1 MVTEELNEAVSIP
14 DLERFRSYS
23 NFKNKEWG
31 YYEGI
36 MDSGATIHICG
47 IEEIF
52 TGKLQRI
59 NINVKCANGEQ
70 MVARFKGDLKLVVAG
85 RTVILTD
92 VFFIPGAPML
102 ISVPKLVKDRKIGIT
117 MWGDDCSIFD
127 QNQNVFLTIK
137 NGLYGSKN
145 LFRLPFAYNRNSKG
159 IMISQDSNIEQANF
173 VEQDKFAPVK
183 FGVLTQDLLHERYN
197 HLSTDYLK
205 ALTSSMSK
213 HEHIRGER
221 HWCDACV
228 VGGLPAKRYSK
239 KNSKSAS
246 AENKL
251 FRHAGDD
258 EVVPPQV
265 NDISN
270 HAVNSLFVTSDSKC
284 NEVKDSVSNP
294 EDLNFAY
301 AGNSNNDYGK
311 SLACD
316 TKVSPIIS
324 ARNYKYGFVVVCK
337 KTKMCIPMLGA
348 LKSDFVK
355 LMKLW
360 LKQYKNHKG
369 KYPDDIHFD
378 QGGEFTST
386 EFTDWL
392 KGKGIYISFS
402 ATNEHN
408 QNPHVERRIGI
419 LWIAMLKVLAH
430 SGVPFQFW
438 CYSFEY
444 VAMVGNHIPNRSLK
458 GYSALSAA
466 GFKTLHKFIHVF
478 GCEVGYLDP
487 RRQAHEAVGL
497 RGIFLGIDPEI
508 RGYRI
513 LDILSRQVV
522 VSRNVWFN
530 EICFPFIQVLK
541 PCLIMLKFGTW
552 PETSISEYARKE
564 LARKN
569 PVIASELSILRNGGI
584 VDNHDDVSQNEN
596 SEEIPVKVLAQGK
609 NLTEKHFP
617 SEDSVS
623 KRVNIQSELKQHD
636 AVLNDVL
643 DSKHSD
649 DKPVESKY
657 DESCKD
663 LNISKEIVEDGS
675 KLNITDVPNQSVNIE
690 PDMNISESDLVPPNT
705 FSKQK
710 RYMNDMTTPGLSP
723 IVGDDSL
730 VKDSKLSQW
739 PYVDTTVKALNNHRP
754 FDDKGTVTPIKLDLQ
769 TPDLSKGAKRRF
781 EKFNSNYFGDNFYL
795 KTMNPVDRAK
805 YEAKLRKVS
814 DDKENNS
821 KPRAKFDIGK
831 FPTPV
836 KQVVAAVPPTPAP
849 DGDING
855 APAWNV
861 SEVKN
866 VRIKNGVR
874 EYYVRWES
882 GYKDEWLPEYHLEG
896 CGDLLDKFNKGNKKP
911 IIDVISKTKGKL
923 PKTVNDHVKDR
934 FKIQQDLRR
943 SARLNQ
949 VSADDKYL
957 VNHIDT
963 IFVAKSESQKFESLV
978 NQDTDSD
985 VNFDSVPNIQDDSD
999 ADNVNVVST
1008 EIPPPII
1015 DHEHRHYVGNDVSF
1029 EQCIAYALDSIEN
1042 VLDGANIQK
1051 PKNQAEA
1058 RNGLFRE
1065 EFIEAEIREL
1075 GELVENGTF
1084 KVTICPDNRR
1094 PITCRWVYDIKRN
1107 DKNEVVRY
1115 KARLVVQGF
1124 KQVEGI
1130 DFQRTFSSV
1139 AQMRTFRTI
1148 VALSVRFNWNITQY
1162 DIANAF
1168 LNADIDTEIYMT
1180 YPPGYP
1186 PKSGN
1191 SKQVFQLLKG
1201 LYGLKQA
1208 SRLWNEKLIKV
1219 FNEAGLQV
1227 CKTESGVL
1235 FTRSGTNLCLINLHV
1250 DDYCIA
1256 TCDEVLRVKIEQVMA
1271 INFKVTPLGE
1281 LRLYLGIV
1289 HDKIDASKTVDGR
1302 PRAKLYQGPYH
1313 ERALEKF
1320 GYDKASTE
1328 DSPANPASKLSIT
1341 DCPNEGEVKPLWP
1354 YMSVGGTYMYSA
1366 CGTRPD
1372 LAQRVNQC
1380 ARFNKNPGDAHVKA
1394 HKHLARYLKGTKDRG
1409 CVYTRPRNWKDS
1421 NKVQIFAFCDSDW
1434 AGCVDTRRST
1444 VGWVVTICGG
1454 PVSWKSQLKKTLALS
1469 SCEAEF
1475 MALSDV
1481 AREIAWFCRFFDEVG
1496 IEYEVPCIY
1505 TDSRSAICWAEDP
1518 VQHQRNKHV
1527 ELKYYYIRDQVARR
1541 LVKVLKINT
1550 KFNPADPLT
1559 KPCTKVMAKSLIPV
1573 LMGEVEPTFEE

>member
-1 MVTEELNEAVSIP
+1 MVAEEVNEAVSIP
-14 DLERFRSYS
+14 DLEKFRSHG
-23 NFKNKEWG
+23 NFKNNEWG

-47 IEEIF
+47 VEDLF

-59 NINVKCANGEQ
+59 NVKVKCANGEQ
-70 MVARFKGDLKLVVAG
+70 MVAKFKGDLNLIVAG
-85 RTVILTD
+85 RSVILND
-92 VFFIPGAPML
+92 VYFIPGAPML

-127 QNQNVFLTIK
+127 QDKKVFLTIK

-145 LFRLPFAYNRNSKG
+145 LFKLPFAYNRKAKEIKIEN
-159 IMISQDSNIEQANF
+159 DSNIEYANF
-173 VEQDKFAPVK
+173 VVHDKFAPVK
-183 FGVLTQDLLHERYN
+183 FGVLSQDLLHERYN
-197 HLSTDYLK
+197 HLSKAYLK
-205 ALTSSMSK
+205 ALIDSMSK
-213 HEHIRGER
+213 HENIRGER

-228 VGGLPAKRYSK
+228 VGGLPATRYSK
-239 KNSKSAS
+239 KTSRSSS

-251 FRHAGDD
+251 FRRAADD
-258 EVVPPQV
+258 EVIPSKV
-265 NDISN
+265 NEVSQN
-270 HAVNSLFVTSDSKC
+270 VVNSVKENSDLIC
-284 NEVKDSVSNP
+284 CEAKDSMVETEVSN
-294 EDLNFAY
+294 FVYGGKA
-301 AGNSNNDYGK
+301 NSNYGK

-324 ARNYKYGFVVVCK
+324 VRNYKYAFVVVCK
-337 KTKMCIPMLGA
+337 RTKICIPMMGA

-360 LKQYKNHKG
+360 LKQYKNQYG

-378 QGGEFTST
+378 QGGEFTSA
-386 EFTDWL
+386 EFTEWL

-419 LWIAMLKVLAH
+419 VWIAMLKALAH

-438 CYSFEY
+438 CYAFEY
-444 VAMVGNHIPNRSLK
+444 VTVVGNHIPNRSLQGK
-458 GYSALSAA
+458 CAIDAA
-466 GFKTLHKFIHVF
+466 GFKTLHKFIRVF

-487 RRQAHEAVGL
+487 RRLAHEAVGL
-497 RGIFLGIDPEI
+497 RGIFLGVDPEI
-508 RGYRI
+508 RGYRV

-530 EICFPFIQVLK
+530 EACYPFIQVMK

-569 PVIASELSILRNGGI
+569 PIITSELSIMRNGGI
-584 VDNHDDVSQNEN
+584 VVNDDLVSKNEN
-596 SEEIPVKVLAQGK
+596 SDD
-609 NLTEKHFP
+609 NLDVNPFP
-617 SEDSVS
+617 SEISTEKKFTSEDLVS
-623 KRVNIQSELKQHD
+623 KQSKIQ
-636 AVLNDVL
+636 
-643 DSKHSD
+643 
-649 DKPVESKY
+649 VESKY
-657 DESCKD
+657 DDKD
-663 LNISKEIVEDGS
+663 QSAVLDNGVVLKHLEDKPVDSNISVTNNDSSANGNISKEPMVDPKMDVNLSGS
-675 KLNITDVPNQSVNIE
+675 GI
-690 PDMNISESDLVPPNT
+690 VPPKDSST
-705 FSKQK
+705 KKFLS
-710 RYMNDMTTPGLSP
+710 DMTTPGLSP
-723 IVGDDSL
+723 IFGDNS
-730 VKDSKLSQW
+730 VCKDSKISRW
-739 PYVDTTVKALNNHRP
+739 PYIDTTVKALGNNRS
-754 FDDKGTVTPIKLDLQ
+754 FDSEGNVTPVKLNLQ
-769 TPDLSKGAKRRF
+769 SPELNKGAMKRF
-781 EKFNSNYFGDNFYL
+781 EKFSSNYYGDNLYL
-795 KTMNPVDRAK
+795 KTMNPIERAK
-805 YEAKLRKVS
+805 YNAKLRKAS
-814 DDKENNS
+814 NDKGDGS
-821 KPRAKFDIGK
+821 KPRAKFVEGK
-831 FPTPV
+831 FPTPI
-836 KQVVAAVPPTPAP
+836 KPVVMNTAPPTPAP
-849 DGDING
+849 DGEING
-855 APAWNV
+855 VPAWNI

-882 GYKDEWLPEYHLEG
+882 GYKDEWLPEYNLEG
-896 CGDLLDKFNKGNKKP
+896 CDELLERFNKKNKKP
-911 IIDVISKTKGKL
+911 TIDVV
-923 PKTVNDHVKDR
+923 PKVKDKPERTVPDHVKER
-934 FKIQQDLRR
+934 LKVHQGLRR

-957 VNHIDT
+957 VNYVDT
-963 IFVAKSESQKFESLV
+963 IFVAKNELQKFETLV

-985 VNFDSVPNIQDDSD
+985 VDFDSVQDSESDSD
-999 ADNVNVVST
+999 VDNVNIVST
-1008 EIPPPII
+1008 EIPPPVI
-1015 DHEHRHYVGNDVSF
+1015 DNEHKHYVGNDVSF
-1029 EQCIAYALDSIEN
+1029 EQCIAYALDSIES
-1042 VLDGANIQK
+1042 VLDGTNIQK

-1058 RNGLFRE
+1058 RSGPFRE
-1065 EFIEAEIREL
+1065 EFIEAEVREI

-1084 KVTICPDNRR
+1084 KVTICPDKRK

-1148 VALSVRFNWNITQY
+1148 VALSIRFNWRITQY

-1186 PKSGN
+1186 PKSKN
-1191 SKQVFQLLKG
+1191 PKQVFQLLKG

-1227 CKTESGVL
+1227 CRTESGVL
-1235 FTRSGTNLCLINLHV
+1235 FARSGTNLCLINLHV

-1256 TCDEVLRVKIEQVMA
+1256 TGDEDLRVKIEKVMA
-1271 INFKVTPLGE
+1271 KNFKVTPLGE

-1289 HDKIDASKTVDGR
+1289 HDRIDASKTVDGR
-1302 PRAKLYQGPYH
+1302 PKAKLHQGPYH
-1313 ERALEKF
+1313 ERALEKI

-1328 DSPANPASKLSIT
+1328 DSPANPSQKLSIT
-1341 DCPNEGEVKPLWP
+1341 DCPGEGVEKPSWP

-1380 ARFNKNPGDAHVKA
+1380 ARFNKNPGDIHVKA
-1394 HKHLARYLKGTKDRG
+1394 HKHLAKYLKGTKGRG
-1409 CVYTRPRNWKDS
+1409 CVYTRPKNWKESD
-1421 NKVQIFAFCDSDW
+1421 KVQVVAFCDSDW
-1434 AGCVDTRRST
+1434 AGCIDTRRST
-1444 VGWVVTICGG
+1444 VGWVVMICNG

-1573 LMGEVEPTFEE
+1573 LMGEEEPTFEE